1 MTHSASTSRLGSEF
15 DGFLFAPIGEERNGM
30 LLTVLSA
37 LARQNVDPWQEAA
50 ELARLP
56 GKTAIQRLAS
66 LIASLP
72 DEPSTHRDHETIAA
86 RLISLL
92 RSRSS
97 LNIRSRKTLLDVAA
111 PNSPSV
117 IHMIVINVIFAA
129 FVLGAQWIVASRQPP
144 AQVNDAHAQASSAAS
159 PKTPTPNQRQ

>member
-1 MTHSASTSRLGSEF
+1 MTHSASPSRLGSEF

-72 DEPSTHRDHETIAA
+72 DEPSTHRDPETIAA

-92 RSRSS
+92 PGRSS
-97 LNIRSRKTLLDVAA
+97 PNIRSRKTLPDVAA
-111 PNSPSV
+111 PSSPSV
-117 IHMIVINVIFAA
+117 INMIVINVIFAA
-129 FVLGAQWIVASRQPP
+129 FVLGTQWLVVSHQPP
-144 AQVNDAHAQASSAAS
+144 AEVDRAHVPASNTASA
-159 PKTPTPNQRQ
+159 KTPTPNHGR